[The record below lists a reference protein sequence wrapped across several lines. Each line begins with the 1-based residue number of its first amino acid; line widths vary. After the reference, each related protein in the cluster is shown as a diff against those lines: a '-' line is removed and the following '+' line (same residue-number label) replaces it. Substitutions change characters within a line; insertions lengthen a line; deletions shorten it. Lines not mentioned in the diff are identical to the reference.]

1 MRWDP
6 AKSNENVKL
15 EDATATHARNVWDT
29 VQCDTWLSSGVHRIT
44 IKTDNVENVGLFLG
58 VVSRDFWSD
67 DAEDEPMRD
76 SPHALCMHGD
86 GRVVSPRVPA
96 ALGQPIT
103 TASRLT
109 RLFRSAAVHQDKG
122 EGLGARFFSLT

>member
-1 MRWDP
+1 MKWDP
-6 AKSNENVKL
+6 SHSNENIKL
-15 EDATATHARNVWDT
+15 EDATAMHARNVWDT

-44 IKTDNVENVGLFLG
+44 VKTDDVENVGLFLG

-86 GRVVSPRVPA
+86 GRVVCCARNSARQSPHRAV
-96 ALGQPIT
+96 LT
-103 TASRLT
+103 DCRL
-109 RLFRSAAVHQDKG
+109 LLPVSVY
-122 EGLGARFFSLT
+122 

>member
-1 MRWDP
+1 M
-6 AKSNENVKL
+6 
-15 EDATATHARNVWDT
+15 HARNVWDT

-44 IKTDNVENVGLFLG
+44 VKTDDVENVGLFLG

-86 GRVVSPRVPA
+86 GRVVSCEPQQRPTGLLTSPPA
-96 ALGQPIT
+96 APGRAHTSPR
-103 TASRLT
+103 RL
-109 RLFRSAAVHQDKG
+109 V
-122 EGLGARFFSLT
+122 